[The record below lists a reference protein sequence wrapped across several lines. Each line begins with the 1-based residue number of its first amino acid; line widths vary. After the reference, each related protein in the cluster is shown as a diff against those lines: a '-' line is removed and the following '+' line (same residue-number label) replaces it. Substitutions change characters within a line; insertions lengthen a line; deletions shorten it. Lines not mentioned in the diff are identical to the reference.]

1 MFNYV
6 WGGIVAI
13 SLIFALVSD
22 LSDGL
27 TDRYRNG
34 TPMTVHVHRA
44 DAAGEVSLRLI
55 ASDYASHFGVMT
67 DQGMNVR
74 ATFRPVE
81 SGMEL
86 ALVGPLP
93 EPLATMRRHLD
104 DKNERLP
111 ASAAVT
117 RIEPGDTIA
126 LSFRPVRLVKLSA
139 MSREAI
145 RFAQTAFEVAISL
158 IGGLCLWLGLLKIAE
173 DAGLVA
179 LLVRV
184 VQPVLR
190 PLFPS
195 LPKDHPALAYIAL
208 GVAGNML
215 AIGNAATPI
224 GIKAMQELQKTN
236 PNKDVA
242 SNAMVMLLA
251 INTAG
256 VTLLPGASLLALLGL
271 RVNDIMPAIWLAT
284 AGSMVVAIAA
294 VFLLGRLPVF
304 RRTDPDL
311 NPAGGE
317 R

>member
-13 SLIFALVSD
+13 SLIFALVGDISD
-22 LSDGL
+22 ELSK
-27 TDRYRNG
+27 RYRNG
-34 TPMTVHVHRA
+34 TPFTVHVQKA
-44 DAAGEVSLRLI
+44 DAPGEIRLGLI
-55 ASDYASHFGVMT
+55 ASDYAEHFGVEAT
-67 DQGMNVR
+67 QGLDAR
-74 ATFRPVE
+74 ATFRPVDG
-81 SGMEL
+81 GMEVAML
-86 ALVGPLP
+86 GPLP
-93 EPLATMRRHLD
+93 EPLASMRRHLD
-104 DKNERLP
+104 DKNERLVGI
-111 ASAAVT
+111 ASVT
-117 RIEPGDTIA
+117 KIAPGDTLQ

-139 MSREAI
+139 MSKAAI
-145 RFAQTAFEVAISL
+145 DFAQRAFEVAISL

-173 DAGLVA
+173 DSGLVS
-179 LLVRV
+179 LLVKV

-195 LPKDHPALAYIAL
+195 LAKDHPALAYIAL

-256 VTLLPGASLLALLGL
+256 VTLLPGPSLVALLGL
-271 RVNDIMPAIWLAT
+271 RVNDIMPAVWLAT
-284 AGSMVVAIAA
+284 AGSMVVAVVA
-294 VFLLGRLPVF
+294 VFVFGRLPGF
-304 RRTDPDL
+304 RKSDPDL
-311 NPAGGE
+311 NVAGGA